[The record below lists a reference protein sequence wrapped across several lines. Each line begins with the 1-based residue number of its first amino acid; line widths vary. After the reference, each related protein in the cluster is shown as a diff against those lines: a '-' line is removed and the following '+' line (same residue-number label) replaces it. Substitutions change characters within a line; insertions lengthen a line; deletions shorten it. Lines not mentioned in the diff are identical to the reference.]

1 MTDIDLGHGYI
12 TLIKTN
18 TISALLGLT
27 LLWQKKTDNNS
38 ANQKKK
44 KIKRTKIVKRV
55 QSSYYV

>member
-1 MTDIDLGHGYI
+1 MGAYSMTDIDLGHGYI

-44 KIKRTKIVKRV
+44 KLNELK
-55 QSSYYV
+55 

>member
-27 LLWQKKTDNNS
+27 LLWQKKQIIIQLT
-38 ANQKKK
+38 KKK
-44 KIKRTKIVKRV
+44 KKLNELK
-55 QSSYYV
+55 